1 MKKFLSVVLLAV
13 FAFELSGCEAMQR
26 VIDRQTARE
35 LAAAE
40 AQKPKPE
47 TPSPQY
53 AAFLKSMSV
62 VNHGPCKDCIFSR
75 SYNDPQPK
83 RYSITY
89 NGKTIR
95 CREFP
100 TGSDRYLCN

>member
-1 MKKFLSVVLLAV
+1 MKKVLFVTIAFAALLAT
-13 FAFELSGCEAMQR
+13 GCETLNAMVEEQR
-26 VIDRQTARE
+26 AKE

-40 AQKPKPE
+40 AQKPKPA
-47 TPSPQY
+47 PSDPRTEAY
-53 AAFLKSMSV
+53 TAWLNSIDK
-62 VNHGPCKDCIFSR
+62 PCKDCIFSS

-83 RYSITY
+83 RYTVIY

>member
-1 MKKFLSVVLLAV
+1 MKKVLLITIA
-13 FAFELSGCEAMQR
+13 FAALLATGCETLNAMVEEQR
-26 VIDRQTARE
+26 AKE

-40 AQKPKPE
+40 AQKPKPAPVDPKVE
-47 TPSPQY
+47 AQFAS
-53 AAFLKSMSV
+53 LNV
-62 VNHGPCKDCIFSR
+62 VDHGPCKDCIFSS

-83 RYSITY
+83 RYTVIY

>member
-1 MKKFLSVVLLAV
+1 MKKVLLITIA
-13 FAFELSGCEAMQR
+13 FAALLATGCETLNAMVEEQR
-26 VIDRQTARE
+26 AKE

>member
-40 AQKPKPE
+40 AQKPKPA
-47 TPSPQY
+47 PSDPRTEAY
-53 AAFLKSMSV
+53 TAWLNSIDK
-62 VNHGPCKDCIFSR
+62 PCKDCIFSS

-83 RYSITY
+83 RYTVIY

-100 TGSDRYLCN
+100 TGSDKYLCN

>member
-13 FAFELSGCEAMQR
+13 FTFELSGCEAMQR

-40 AQKPKPE
+40 AQKPKPAPVDPKVE
-47 TPSPQY
+47 AQFAS
-53 AAFLKSMSV
+53 LHSGL
-62 VNHGPCKDCIFSR
+62 NEPCKDCIFSR

-83 RYSITY
+83 RYTVTY